1 MSTQPNYETT
11 NKSGGSSTLIVILAV
26 LVILMACASG
36 FLGWL
41 YLDNSRVIEET
52 KVLQLNTLK
61 ERDSI
66 DTELTNLHAN
76 YQLLIETQGEVRSRS
91 LDSVIQ
97 VKNLEIEALRM
108 QNRSAG
114 MGGGGGGSSSKLR
127 AEVKRLKEELAV
139 LLGQMEQLKIENA
152 QLKNANEKL
161 NADIFVVRDE
171 VTKLTTVTKELN
183 TQVDIAKQIKISA
196 IKSNAVSVAKN
207 GKEKETEKS
216 KKANKISSC
225 FTVFENDVVEKGDK
239 DAYLVIR
246 DPSGKILGQN
256 ESRSFELDGSTIYYT
271 AQKGFYF
278 DGRKMDMCMDYTD
291 VGDLPKGSY
300 KINVYIE
307 QRLAAK
313 SNFDLK

>member
-1 MSTQPNYETT
+1 MSAQPNSQE
-11 NKSGGSSTLIVILAV
+11 NSQRSGGSSTLIIILAI
-26 LVILMACASG
+26 LVILMAGASG

-41 YLDNSRVIEET
+41 YLDNSKVIEET
-52 KVLQLNTLK
+52 KNLQLNTLK

-66 DTELTNLHAN
+66 DVELTNLHAN
-76 YQLLIETQGEVRSRS
+76 YQLLIETQGEVRSRA
-91 LDSVIQ
+91 LDSVVQ
-97 VKNLEIEALRM
+97 AKNLEIEALRM

-114 MGGGGGGSSSKLR
+114 MGGGGSSKLR
-127 AEVKRLKEELAV
+127 AEIKKLKEELAT
-139 LLGQMEQLKIENA
+139 LLGQIEQLKSENSD
-152 QLKNANEKL
+152 LKNANEKL
-161 NADIFVVRDE
+161 NSDILVVRDE

-196 IKSNAVSVAKN
+196 IKSNAVRVAKN
-207 GKEKETEKS
+207 GKEKETDKS

-239 DAYLVIR
+239 DAYLVIQ
-246 DPSGKILGQN
+246 DPSGKVLGQN
-256 ESRSFELDGSTIYYT
+256 ESRSFELDGSTIFYT
-271 AQKGFYF
+271 SQKGFYF
-278 DGRKMDMCMDYTD
+278 DGRKVDMCMDYTD
-291 VGDLPKGSY
+291 LEDLPKGSY

>member
-1 MSTQPNYETT
+1 MSTQPNSHETSQR
-11 NKSGGSSTLIVILAV
+11 SGGSSTLIIILAI
-26 LVILMACASG
+26 LVILMAGASG

-41 YLDNSRVIEET
+41 YLDNSKVIEET
-52 KVLQLNTLK
+52 KTLQLNTLK

-66 DTELTNLHAN
+66 DIQLTNLQA
-76 YQLLIETQGEVRSRS
+76 QFDLLRETQSKS

-97 VKNLEIEALRM
+97 AKNLEIEALRM

-114 MGGGGGGSSSKLR
+114 MGSGGSAKLR
-127 AEVKRLKEELAV
+127 AEVKKLKEELAA
-139 LLGQMEQLKIENA
+139 LLAQINQLKSENSD
-152 QLKNANEKL
+152 LKNANEKL
-161 NADIFVVRDE
+161 NSDILVVRDE

-196 IKSNAVSVAKN
+196 IKSNAVRVAKN
-207 GKEKETEKS
+207 GKEKETDKS

-239 DAYLVIR
+239 DAHLVII
-246 DPSGKILGQN
+246 DPTGKILGKN

-278 DGRKMDMCMDYTD
+278 DGRKVEMCMDYTD
-291 VGDLPKGSY
+291 LEDLPKGSY